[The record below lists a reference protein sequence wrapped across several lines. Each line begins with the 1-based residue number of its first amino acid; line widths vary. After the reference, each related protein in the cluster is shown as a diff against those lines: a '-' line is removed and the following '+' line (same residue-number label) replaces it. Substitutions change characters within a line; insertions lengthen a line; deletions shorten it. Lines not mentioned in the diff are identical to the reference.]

1 MAITID
7 QFMWSFQHTFRRIVE
22 IEIRHVLSQIGLQA
36 NSKTK
41 VLLIGFATRGDMPYQ
56 VCIEPEDGP
65 LQLDDLCSVRKRTD
79 EIADADPASDVFHSH
94 PQVAENR
101 SRRLTLGSRAYAVAE
116 AIEASGKFEDSTFFV
131 SASAS
136 IEGYEVHTCVGLPS
150 DVLESV
156 PSFNNP
162 VRHHYLGRDVEESF
176 VQAILHTCLE
186 RADNALYL
194 PNPGIGP
201 GILGNRIDIVRSSA
215 DRFIQGLIYALTSD
229 FGELRTIGLNDAFRW
244 ANEFSSLTYERSGAN
259 GHLAITRPDNLT
271 NKLKVKFQSPVGLNE
286 NRSVRKILELTDDS
300 TSLLAD
306 SDSVYGLGECASA
319 PDVAK
324 ITVEGHARWSI
335 SVDDTT
341 LMRVDYEHAALPKQI
356 LDKALFEDV
365 AERTVGAV
373 EVERIWGIVQSA
385 LEDDHGTT
393 IVISKEPTAEIDR
406 LAQQALPIKPEY
418 LEYKDVARLG
428 RVDGAIFLGPDGRC
442 YAFGVILDG
451 RATLS
456 GDRARGARFNS
467 SVRYQQ
473 TFREIGTMVIVI
485 SDDGTVDLIPKLMPR
500 VWQQQIEDAVQAFC
514 EYSENEE
521 YDGEEW
527 ARRNE
532 QVVSFKFYLNQDQCD
547 RVNESFERVM
557 DRRLDSGSMKII
569 REPFQQDPDLDES
582 YFWEND

>member
-1 MAITID
+1 MTITIN

-22 IEIRHVLSQIGLQA
+22 IEIQHVLSQIGLQA
-36 NSKTK
+36 NSETK
-41 VLLIGFATRGDMPYQ
+41 VLLIGFATRDDKPYQ
-56 VCIEPEDGP
+56 VCIEPEDGH
-65 LQLDDLCSVRKRTD
+65 LQLDDLCSVGKRTD
-79 EIADADPASDVFHSH
+79 EIAVADPASDVFHSH

-116 AIEASGKFEDSTFFV
+116 AIEASGKFEGSTFFV
-131 SASAS
+131 SASAP
-136 IEGYEVHTCVGLPS
+136 IGDYEVHTCVGLPS
-150 DVLESV
+150 NILESV

-162 VRHHYLGRDVEESF
+162 ARHHYLGRHVEESF

-194 PNPGIGP
+194 PNPGMGP

-215 DRFIQGLIYALTSD
+215 DRFIKGLIYALTSNFD
-229 FGELRTIGLNDAFRW
+229 ELQTFGLNDAFRW
-244 ANEFSSLTYERSGAN
+244 ANEFSSLTYERSGAQ

-335 SVDDTT
+335 SVDDII

-393 IVISKEPTAEIDR
+393 IVVSKEPVAEIDR

-418 LEYKDVARLG
+418 LEHKDVARLG
-428 RVDGAIFLGPDGRC
+428 RVDGAILLGPDGRC

-451 RATLS
+451 LAASS

-467 SVRYQQ
+467 SMRYQQ
-473 TFREIGTMVIVI
+473 TFKEIGTMVIVI
-485 SDDGTVDLIPKLMPR
+485 SDDGTVDLIPNLMPR
-500 VWQQQIEDAVQAFC
+500 VWLQQVEDAVQAFC

-521 YDGEEW
+521 DDGEEW
-527 ARRNE
+527 VRRNE
-532 QVVSFKFYLNQDQCD
+532 QVASFRFYLNQDQCD
-547 RVNESFERVM
+547 RVNESYEKVM
-557 DRRLDSGSMKII
+557 GRRLESGRVSSSRKRIKPNP
-569 REPFQQDPDLDES
+569 ELDDS
-582 YFWEND
+582 YFFDR